1 MIHDFFEVDKFDL
14 EKEKRE
20 VIDFIDMKKNQDASE
35 AVFFDK
41 FYEIQD
47 CIGEKFKINTLKNK
61 LWNGTD
67 ISNLQP
73 KVIVV
78 ETKEQLDDWRY
89 LIRFTSSFKNV
100 PNPGRSIKFLV
111 KDDVSDLYLGALT
124 VTSDFGDLG
133 GRDKYIGWT
142 RDDRYKGKKLNH
154 IAAGQAIIPIQ
165 PFGHNFLG
173 GKLMALLITS
183 DVIRNAWEKK
193 YGQILVGMTTTSLY
207 GTHSQYNSMPTFK
220 KRGKTT
226 GKMPLKLPRIITKKW
241 ENHLQ
246 EQLKGKL
253 GKYNKLP
260 NRGVDVMIY
269 RECEMKPKDYQNGM
283 QRGIYWCPFYDN
295 TNEFLKGE
303 IKKSS
308 LILRQGFVYYNNYI
322 NDWWKPKAEKRFNKL
337 KSDNRLI
344 SELHFWDKLFG
355 LTYEEAKLKYLGEVG
370 R

>member
-1 MIHDFFEVDKFDL
+1 MLVDNFFDTTFDL
-14 EKEKRE
+14 DSEKQKI
-20 VIDFIDMKKNQDASE
+20 IDFIDMKKNQDASE

-41 FYEIQD
+41 YNEIQD
-47 CIGEKFKINTLKNK
+47 CVGEQFKINTLKNK

-78 ETKEQLDDWRY
+78 DTKEQLDDWRY

-100 PNPGRSIKFLV
+100 SNTGRNLKFLV
-111 KDDVSDLYLGALT
+111 EDTATGLYLGALT

-133 GRDKYIGWT
+133 ARDKYIGWT
-142 RDDRYKGKKLNH
+142 RDDRYKNKRLNNV
-154 IAAGQAIIPIQ
+154 ACGQAIIPIQ

-183 DVIRNAWEKK
+183 DVIRNAWEDK
-193 YGQILVGMTTTSLY
+193 YGDVLVGMTTTSLY

-226 GKMPLKLPRIITKKW
+226 GKMPIKLPKDMVKVWEEYFGEKRKVRSNLDTK
-241 ENHLQ
+241 
-246 EQLKGKL
+246 
-253 GKYNKLP
+253 
-260 NRGVDVMIY
+260 IY
-269 RECEMKPKDYQNGM
+269 RECGMKLKDYQSGI
-283 QRGIYWCPFYDN
+283 QRGIYFCPFYEN
-295 TNEFLKGE
+295 TNEFLRGE

-308 LILRQGFVYYNNYI
+308 LLLRQSFVYYNNFI
-322 NDWWKPKAEKRFNKL
+322 TDWWKPKAEKRFNKL
-337 KSDNRLI
+337 KSDNRVIL
-344 SELHFWDKLFG
+344 ELHFWDKLFG
-355 LTYEEAKLKYLGEVG
+355 LSYEEAKINYLGEVG

>member
-1 MIHDFFEVDKFDL
+1 MLVDKFFETTFDL
-14 EKEKRE
+14 EKEKQE
-20 VIDFIDMKKNQDASE
+20 VVDFIQMKKNQDSAE
-35 AVFFDK
+35 AVFYDK
-41 FYEIQD
+41 YYEIQD
-47 CIGEKFKINTLKNK
+47 CIGEQFKISKLKSK

-67 ISNLQP
+67 ISEITPRALQ
-73 KVIVV
+73 V

-100 PNPGRSIKFLV
+100 SNPGRNMKFLV
-111 KDDVSDLYLGALT
+111 EDETSGKYLGALT

-133 GRDKYIGWT
+133 ARDKYIGWT
-142 RDDRYKGKKLNH
+142 RDDRYKNKRLNNV
-154 IAAGQAIIPIQ
+154 ACGQAIIPIQ

-173 GKLMALLITS
+173 GKLMALMITS
-183 DVIRNAWEKK
+183 DTIRNAWEEK
-193 YGQILVGMTTTSLY
+193 YGDVLVGMTTTSLY

-226 GKMPLKLPRIITKKW
+226 GKMPIKLPKEMVRVWEEYFGEKRKVRSNLDTK
-241 ENHLQ
+241 
-246 EQLKGKL
+246 
-253 GKYNKLP
+253 
-260 NRGVDVMIY
+260 IY
-269 RECEMKPKDYQNGM
+269 RECGMKPADYVSGI
-283 QRGIYWCPFYDN
+283 QRGIYFCPFYEN
-295 TNEFLKGE
+295 TNEFLRGE

-308 LILRQGFVYYNNYI
+308 LKIRQGFVSYSNYI
-322 NDWWKPKAEKRFNKL
+322 SEWWKPKAEKRFNKL

>member
-1 MIHDFFEVDKFDL
+1 MHNFFTSTFDL
-14 EKEKRE
+14 DSEKQKI
-20 VIDFIDMKKNQDASE
+20 IDFIEMKKNQDASE

-41 FYEIQD
+41 YNEIQS

-67 ISNLQP
+67 ITNLQP
-73 KVIVV
+73 KVILV

-100 PNPGRSIKFLV
+100 SNPGRNLKFLV
-111 KDDVSDLYLGALT
+111 EADGKYLGALT

-133 GRDKYIGWT
+133 ARDKYIGWT
-142 RDDRYKGKKLNH
+142 RDDRYKNKRLNNV
-154 IAAGQAIIPIQ
+154 ACGQAIIPIQ

-173 GKLMALLITS
+173 GKLMALMITS
-183 DVIRNAWEKK
+183 DVIRETWEEK
-193 YGQILVGMTTTSLY
+193 YGQVLVGMTTTSLY

-226 GKMPLKLPRIITKKW
+226 GKMPIKLPKDMVRVWEEYFGEKRKVRSNLDTK
-241 ENHLQ
+241 
-246 EQLKGKL
+246 
-253 GKYNKLP
+253 
-260 NRGVDVMIY
+260 IY
-269 RECEMKPKDYQNGM
+269 RECGMKPADYVSGM
-283 QRGIYWCPFYDN
+283 QRGIYFCPFYEN
-295 TNEFLKGE
+295 TNEFLRGE
-303 IKKSS
+303 IKNSS
-308 LILRQGFVYYNNYI
+308 LKIRQGFVSYSNYI